1 MANLVS
7 VIRARLVHFERA
19 VVQLNLV
26 SADLK
31 YTPLYR
37 LLSNYEHR
45 EGELLSVREIV
56 NNSQND
62 KENINGSITSCTI
75 GQLIKQLWGDKVR
88 LVKRG
93 SRNQRQNYY
102 LNLGKKTNNN
112 SASTSI
118 KSGWQL
124 VYNQETK
131 SSFVRLSSWS
141 FKNQT
146 GTMELRIEKTDEATT
161 RYSIASHGCQIDIN
175 DRLDQDLEKH
185 SPEERAEI
193 IFKII
198 DASAFCK
205 GVTLEKGEV
214 LNTVIPHQSGIF
226 KDEHSEEMR
235 AFSDSCRIFSAEKNC
250 CDQCQKLK
258 SNSDQRKKR
267 RMEFGGMVHPNTNK
281 RYLMKDD
288 IATQLQLERQAR
300 INAEKKQ
307 NIGEKS
313 LEMSA

>member
-161 RYSIASHGCQIDIN
+161 RYSIARSI
-175 DRLDQDLEKH
+175 RSRSWK
-185 SPEERAEI
+185 
-193 IFKII
+193 
-198 DASAFCK
+198 
-205 GVTLEKGEV
+205 
-214 LNTVIPHQSGIF
+214 
-226 KDEHSEEMR
+226 
-235 AFSDSCRIFSAEKNC
+235 AFSRR
-250 CDQCQKLK
+250 K
-258 SNSDQRKKR
+258 SGDN
-267 RMEFGGMVHPNTNK
+267 F
-281 RYLMKDD
+281 
-288 IATQLQLERQAR
+288 
-300 INAEKKQ
+300 
-307 NIGEKS
+307 
-313 LEMSA
+313 

>member
-7 VIRARLVHFERA
+7 VIRARLVHLERA

-88 LVKRG
+88 LVKRD

-131 SSFVRLSSWS
+131 SSWSKTGCVLTIVR
-141 FKNQT
+141 
-146 GTMELRIEKTDEATT
+146 
-161 RYSIASHGCQIDIN
+161 
-175 DRLDQDLEKH
+175 
-185 SPEERAEI
+185 SPPPV
-193 IFKII
+193 
-198 DASAFCK
+198 
-205 GVTLEKGEV
+205 GVIL
-214 LNTVIPHQSGIF
+214 LARHA
-226 KDEHSEEMR
+226 MR
-235 AFSDSCRIFSAEKNC
+235 ASDVSMAAPGRIIRRWRRFVEWDSALRNVRCE
-250 CDQCQKLK
+250 DGFE
-258 SNSDQRKKR
+258 S
-267 RMEFGGMVHPNTNK
+267 E
-281 RYLMKDD
+281 
-288 IATQLQLERQAR
+288 
-300 INAEKKQ
+300 
-307 NIGEKS
+307 IGEKKR
-313 LEMSA
+313 LNLFYNSA